1 MTDKPTPTPTPTDAE
16 IIAVAATE
24 GVRVR
29 TGAAAIKFARAVLA
43 KWGQP
48 AVAGEPDFYT
58 ACAWYEG
65 GGVGE
70 WIALPGYSNETEHG
84 VKHLVL
90 EAARNEGY
98 KGTAAGRLLEL
109 GWEIRPVFL
118 TQPPTHAQA
127 GAMPLDEARRM
138 FDAGWKAAAMFCDRE
153 DVVADG
159 IIGFGACP
167 QFEAAFSAAR
177 GIKGAQRGTE

>member
-1 MTDKPTPTPTPTDAE
+1 MTDKPTPTDAE
-16 IIAVAATE
+16 LKAMWQIHAADIGGIFSYT
-24 GVRVR
+24 
-29 TGAAAIKFARAVLA
+29 RAVLA

-118 TQPPTHAQA
+118 TPQPTHAQPVARELLTPERVKEIVRGA
-127 GAMPLDEARRM
+127 GYDQ
-138 FDAGWKAAAMFCDRE
+138 C
-153 DVVADG
+153 G
-159 IIGFGACP
+159 IP
-167 QFEAAFSAAR
+167 DTERAAFINGLR
-177 GIKGAQRGTE
+177 HGEREHGIKGGQHGTE